1 MPSTTVLLALVSGVF
16 GLVIGSFLN
25 VVIWRVPRGESIV
38 SPPSAC
44 PKCSHQLRPYDN
56 IPVISWLVLRGRC
69 RDCGEAISARYP
81 IIEALTAA
89 LFVVMAVLVPPAAL
103 PAYLWLA
110 GAGVAL
116 AVIDL
121 DTKRLPNAITYPTA
135 VIVGVWLIGASLVV
149 GESGQALRTLLGGLA
164 LAGFFLL
171 LNLFYPRGMGMG
183 DVKLA
188 LPLGFA
194 LGYVSWATVLV
205 GGFLAFFLGAVVGVA
220 LMSAG
225 KAGRRSALPFGPFML
240 VGALLALVVGDAVGS
255 WYAGLL

>member
-1 MPSTTVLLALVSGVF
+1 MPSATVLLATGCGIF

-38 SPPSAC
+38 RPPSAC
-44 PKCSHQLRPYDN
+44 PKCGHQLRPYDN
-56 IPVISWLVLRGRC
+56 IPVLSWLVLRGRC
-69 RDCGEAISARYP
+69 RDCGEPISMRYP

-89 LFVVMAVLVPPAAL
+89 LFVAMALLVPPAAL

-116 AVIDL
+116 AAIDL
-121 DTKRLPNAITYPTA
+121 DTKRLPNVITYPSA
-135 VIVGVWLIGASLVV
+135 VIVGVWLIGVSLAT
-149 GESGQALRTLLGGLA
+149 GEPGQALRTLLGGLA
-164 LAGFFLL
+164 FAGFFLL
-171 LNLFYPRGMGMG
+171 LNVLYPRGMGMG

-194 LGYVSWATVLV
+194 LAWVSWATLLV
-205 GGFLAFFLGAVVGVA
+205 GGFLAFLLGAVVGVG
-220 LMSAG
+220 LMAAG
-225 KAGRRSALPFGPFML
+225 RAGRRSALPFGPFML
-240 VGALLALVVGDAVGS
+240 IGAFVALVVGDSVAD